1 MNIIK
6 RLFDV
11 ICSAIALV
19 VLCPLFLVIAVFI
32 KCDSKGPVIYRQ
44 QRLGRLAKPFT
55 ILKFRTMYENAETD
69 TPLLSAKDDKRI
81 TKFGCLLRKY
91 HLDELPQLWN
101 ILVGDMS
108 FVGPRPERK
117 YFVDQLLV
125 IAPEYV
131 KLFKVRPGLSSWG
144 SVKYGYASDL
154 SQMVERMK
162 YDLMY
167 LDKMSLAIDIKIM
180 AYTIKTVV
188 TGKGV

>member
-11 ICSAIALV
+11 VCSAIALV

-154 SQMVERMK
+154 PQMVERMK

>member
-11 ICSAIALV
+11 VCSAIALV
-19 VLCPLFLVIAVFI
+19 VLSPLFLVIAVFI

-69 TPLLSAKDDKRI
+69 TPLLSNKDDKRI

>member
-11 ICSAIALV
+11 VCSAIALV

-154 SQMVERMK
+154 SRMVERMK

>member
-19 VLCPLFLVIAVFI
+19 VLCPLFLVIAIFI
-32 KCDSKGPVIYRQ
+32 KCDSTGPVIYRQ

-69 TPLLSAKDDKRI
+69 TPLLSNKDDKRI

>member
-11 ICSAIALV
+11 VCSAIALV

-32 KCDSKGPVIYRQ
+32 QCDSKGPVIYRQ

-69 TPLLSAKDDKRI
+69 TPLLSNKDDKRI

>member
-11 ICSAIALV
+11 VCSAIALV

-69 TPLLSAKDDKRI
+69 TPLLSNKDDKRI

>member
-6 RLFDV
+6 RLFDIV
-11 ICSAIALV
+11 CSAIALV

-55 ILKFRTMYENAETD
+55 ILKFRTMYENSETD
-69 TPLLSAKDDKRI
+69 TPLLSNKDDKRI

>member
-11 ICSAIALV
+11 VCSAIALV

>member
-1 MNIIK
+1 MNIYK
-6 RLFDV
+6 RVFDLV
-11 ICSAIALV
+11 CSATALV
-19 VLCPLFLVIAVFI
+19 VLCPLFLVIAVLI

-44 QRLGRLAKPFT
+44 QRLGKQAKPFS
-55 ILKFRTMYENAETD
+55 ILKFRTMFENAETD

-81 TKFGCLLRKY
+81 TGFGRLLRKY

-101 ILVGDMS
+101 ILIGDMS

-117 YFVDQLLV
+117 YFVDQIV
-125 IAPEYV
+125 AIAPQYE
-131 KLFKVRPGLSSWG
+131 KLFQVKPGLSSWG
-144 SVKYGYASDL
+144 SVKYGYASDI
-154 SQMVERMK
+154 SQMVERMN

-167 LDKMSLAIDIKIM
+167 LDNMSPVVDIKIM

>member
-19 VLCPLFLVIAVFI
+19 VLCPLFLVIAIFI
-32 KCDSKGPVIYRQ
+32 KCDSTGPVIYRQ